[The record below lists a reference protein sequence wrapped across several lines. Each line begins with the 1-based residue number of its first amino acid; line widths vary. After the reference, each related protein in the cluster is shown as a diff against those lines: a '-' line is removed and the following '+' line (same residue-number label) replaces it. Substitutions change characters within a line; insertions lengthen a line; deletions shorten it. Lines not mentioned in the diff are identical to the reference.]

1 MREGVPQESS
11 GTSMRQRGA
20 GEDSFFFFKDWAAGV
35 PESGMRGSG
44 YKGTGPW
51 GTRGEGRGG
60 LSYAEINLHILVPT
74 STSQGEIGGG
84 RNGGHRALAWGAE
97 SGEPWG
103 SWGEGESDLE
113 L

>member
-1 MREGVPQESS
+1 MREGVPQGSS

-20 GEDSFFFFKDWAAGV
+20 GEDSFFFLKDWAAGV

-60 LSYAEINLHILVPT
+60 LSYAEINLHISVPT
-74 STSQGEIGGG
+74 STSQGEMGGG
-84 RNGGHRALAWGAE
+84 QKWGTQ
-97 SGEPWG
+97 SPGLG
-103 SWGEGESDLE
+103 S
-113 L
+113 